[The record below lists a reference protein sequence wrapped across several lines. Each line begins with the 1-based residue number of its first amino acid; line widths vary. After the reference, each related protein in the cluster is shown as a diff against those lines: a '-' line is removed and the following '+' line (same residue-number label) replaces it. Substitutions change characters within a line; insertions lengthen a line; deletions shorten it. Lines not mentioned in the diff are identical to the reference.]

1 MQELRMLKQ
10 KGFTLI
16 ELLVVVLIIGI
27 LAAVAMPQY
36 QYAVAKSRYME
47 LLSLASD
54 IRKGQQ
60 VYKMANGKYSADL
73 FALDIEFPSSFAAH
87 PSYTSGNGTVYGV
100 RNAAKR
106 ITCTMTTSV
115 GSDVENWSPA
125 GMVCWLEKE
134 GIWYNINFTTG
145 AQECRA
151 TRTNSFALDFCKR
164 ITGRTEPAGTWGSTQ
179 TFPFSD

>member
-1 MQELRMLKQ
+1 MLKQ

-60 VYKMANGKYSADL
+60 VIRWPTAS
-73 FALDIEFPSSFAAH
+73 I
-87 PSYTSGNGTVYGV
+87 
-100 RNAAKR
+100 RR
-106 ITCTMTTSV
+106 IYLH
-115 GSDVENWSPA
+115 W
-125 GMVCWLEKE
+125 
-134 GIWYNINFTTG
+134 I
-145 AQECRA
+145 
-151 TRTNSFALDFCKR
+151 
-164 ITGRTEPAGTWGSTQ
+164 
-179 TFPFSD
+179 